1 MTHQRIFACAHDCSS
16 VVLEQI
22 CKWLCGICLSLIIC
36 VCVCVSVLI
45 FSGLLRLSAVQ
56 TVVLNDFPPDLYLV
70 ASAGQ
75 MPGHIH
81 AVTSTLPYLEK
92 KQTSCPSVNLDKHT
106 CSSDEPYEDS
116 PRAPNSVVERN
127 PLTQLLLH
135 F

>member
-1 MTHQRIFACAHDCSS
+1 MALWNLFVFDY
-16 VVLEQI
+16 
-22 CKWLCGICLSLIIC
+22 LCVCVC

-92 KQTSCPSVNLDKHT
+92 NKQAALRLTSINTHAAQMSLMKIVQGHQIRSLKETH
-106 CSSDEPYEDS
+106 
-116 PRAPNSVVERN
+116 
-127 PLTQLLLH
+127 
-135 F
+135 